1 MKKILVT
8 ALALLMLWTIW
19 GNTAIEVSE
28 WTFSDARVPAAFD
41 GFRIAQLSD
50 LHNAQFGDGNK
61 TLLSLLAQAYPD
73 AIFLTGD
80 LVDSRHP
87 DFDVALELAAQ
98 AVAIAPTYYVPGNH
112 ESRLD
117 YDSLRT
123 RLTAAGVTVLEARAV
138 IVRRGQDHI
147 RILGIRD
154 PDFYGGAD
162 CNHLEQIVAN
172 EHFEILLAHRPERMY
187 RYEASGVDLVFA
199 GHAHGG
205 QFRLPGLGGMIA
217 PGQGILPEYDCGMF
231 TAGDTT
237 MLLSRGLGNSLFPF
251 RFNNRPEILVCTLKS
266 A

>member
-1 MKKILVT
+1 MKKLLAFALIL
-8 ALALLMLWTIW
+8 LIPWTIW
-19 GNTAIEVSE
+19 ANSAIEVNE
-28 WTFSDARVPAAFD
+28 WTYTSAELPAAFD

-50 LHNAQFGDGNK
+50 LHNAEFGDGNK
-61 TLLSLLAQAYPD
+61 ILLSLLAQTYPD

-117 YDSLRT
+117 YDTLRT
-123 RLTAAGVTVLEARAV
+123 RLIAAGVTVLEARAV
-138 IVRRGQDHI
+138 IIRRGADQI

-162 CNHLEQIVAN
+162 CNHLEQIVSN
-172 EHFEILLAHRPERMY
+172 GNFEILLAHRPERMY
-187 RYEASGVDLVFA
+187 RYEAAGVNLVFS

-205 QFRLPGLGGMIA
+205 QLRFPLLGGLIA
-217 PGQGILPEYDCGMF
+217 PGQGMFPKYDSGMF
-231 TAGDTT
+231 TAGNTT
-237 MLLSRGLGNSLFPF
+237 MLLSRGLGNSIFPL